1 MSDYKYFFFPMP
13 FERFSSRAIRIP
25 RKDID
30 TDLIIPAKYLKVTD
44 TSGLQ
49 EGCFAELKKDPDF
62 PMNRAEFADATII
75 LAGANFGCGSSR
87 EHAPWALTQSGI
99 KAVISSEFA
108 DIFKGNAEKNGL
120 LPIQLSSSDMKEL
133 FATDELSEITVDL
146 EHQKVIAEEKE
157 YSFDISKFSKIRF
170 LQGLSDVD
178 YLSLQSDKIRRFEEK
193 RSGFIPVL

>member
-1 MSDYKYFFFPMP
+1 MSFNIFT
-13 FERFSSRAIRIP
+13 SRAIRIP

-44 TSGLQ
+44 TSGLK
-49 EGCFAELKKDPDF
+49 EGCFAEFKKDPDF
-62 PMNRAEFADATII
+62 PMNRLEFADAKIV

-120 LPIQLSSSDMKEL
+120 LPIQLSEVEVEEL
-133 FATDELSEITVDL
+133 FATDDLSEMTVDL
-146 EHQKVIAEEKE
+146 ENQKLIAGEKE
-157 YSFDISKFSKIRF
+157 YFFNISKFSKIRF
-170 LQGLSDVD
+170 LEGLSDVD
-178 YLSLQSDKIRRFEEK
+178 YLLKFANEIRSFEEK
-193 RSGFIPVL
+193 RSSLIPVLS

>member
-1 MSDYKYFFFPMP
+1 MP